1 MGYVLPVPAAGV
13 PPKVPVPFPLSVK
26 VIPLGSGP
34 ASVRLGAGELVAVTV
49 NAPVVPAT
57 NVTLLALVIV
67 GAWLTAMLSTWV
79 VDCGPTV
86 LESLTFTVKL
96 AFPSAVGVP
105 VIAPPLL
112 RVRPAGSE
120 PLLIVKVRAPVPPEA
135 AMVWL

>member
-26 VIPLGSGP
+26 VIPLVSGP

-105 VIAPPLL
+105 VIAPRCSGLGQ
-112 RVRPAGSE
+112 RGASHC
-120 PLLIVKVRAPVPPEA
+120 
-135 AMVWL
+135 